1 MARLVRAVSDKDA
14 KYAGFGFD
22 GVRRIN
28 GEVFEWP
35 DGRGMPLVKRNEA
48 GLIVS
53 GWVELVSGEDGGSPE
68 PKATGRKKGTIPGL
82 VEGKPDHSR
91 YAQGPKDLVAGGR
104 GNSRVIG

>member
-22 GVRRIN
+22 GKRRIN

-35 DGRGMPLVKRNEA
+35 NGRGLPLVKRDEN

-53 GWVELVSGEDGGSPE
+53 GWVELVSGEDESVPE
-68 PKATGRKKGTIPGL
+68 PKATGRKRGTIPGL
-82 VEGKPDHSR
+82 VEGKEITRH
-91 YAQGPKDLVAGGR
+91 AKGPKDLAPNTR
-104 GNSRVIG
+104 ASDRVIG